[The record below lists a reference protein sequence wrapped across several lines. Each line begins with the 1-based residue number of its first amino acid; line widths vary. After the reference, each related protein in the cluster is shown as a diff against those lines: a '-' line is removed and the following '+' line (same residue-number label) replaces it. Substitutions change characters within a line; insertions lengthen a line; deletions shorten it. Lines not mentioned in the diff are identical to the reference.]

1 MKAAS
6 CQCGPCCKRG
16 SGWLCRGKQR
26 LQLWHPTSEALSS
39 CRCTANIYSFH
50 PVVSSFL
57 PCGSTQPAHSRI
69 SSLSPSLSHVALHS
83 VKIACS
89 RTHAHARAVQNPSHT
104 TPTSG
109 PLQAAETPML
119 LRLLWKRPKQ
129 ATARQAGS
137 LCDQREK
144 KHNHGGLRR

>member
-104 TPTSG
+104 TPPADLYRLQKLQCCCDCFGKG
-109 PLQAAETPML
+109 PN
-119 LRLLWKRPKQ
+119 KRPHAKR
-129 ATARQAGS
+129 AV
-137 LCDQREK
+137 CVIRE
-144 KHNHGGLRR
+144 RRNTITVG